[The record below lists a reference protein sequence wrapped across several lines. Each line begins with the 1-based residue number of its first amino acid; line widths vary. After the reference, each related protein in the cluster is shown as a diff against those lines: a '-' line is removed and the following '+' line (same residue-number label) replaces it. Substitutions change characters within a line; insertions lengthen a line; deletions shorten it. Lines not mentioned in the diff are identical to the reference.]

1 MTGEV
6 AKAMKVVMGDIAGR
20 DGRKGG
26 DSGHENGCGW
36 GGISRAIDDVW
47 QPSQPVRA
55 AYVARESATA
65 PRHVRSLAKFK
76 IGLAWEN

>member
-1 MTGEV
+1 MTEEV

-47 QPSQPVRA
+47 QP
-55 AYVARESATA
+55 
-65 PRHVRSLAKFK
+65 RSLS
-76 IGLAWEN
+76 GRPMWLVNLQLLLAT